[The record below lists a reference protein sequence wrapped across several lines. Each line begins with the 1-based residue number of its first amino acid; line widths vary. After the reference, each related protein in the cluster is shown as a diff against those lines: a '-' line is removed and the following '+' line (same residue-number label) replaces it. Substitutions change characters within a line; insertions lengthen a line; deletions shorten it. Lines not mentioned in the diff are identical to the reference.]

1 MTGKG
6 GFSDKLRLKEMA
18 EEDIYFARREREL
31 IEAMHR
37 RNRAGRLGE
46 ESDAERVRATGET
59 GGKPGDVSGRERR
72 ESREPAGRLRHLL
85 DTLFRRF
92 RGRQ

>member
-31 IEAMHR
+31 IEAIHR

-46 ESDAERVRATGET
+46 ESDAQRGLAEAET
-59 GGKPGDVSGRERR
+59 DEEPGDVSGPPGR
-72 ESREPAGRLRHLL
+72 ESRKPAGRLRHLL
-85 DTLFRRF
+85 GTLFRGF